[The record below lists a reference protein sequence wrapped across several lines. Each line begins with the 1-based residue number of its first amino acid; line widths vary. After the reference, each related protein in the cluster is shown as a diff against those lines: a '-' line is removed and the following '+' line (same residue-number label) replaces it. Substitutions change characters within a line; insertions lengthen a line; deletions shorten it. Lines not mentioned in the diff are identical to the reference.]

1 MGSLGQIKQWIKTTA
16 VMATGIAASCLSTI
30 THGAGLLVP
39 TGSSSSLEMV
49 SHDVDVTLQDGIA
62 ITTVEQ
68 VFANPGQSVE
78 GAHYRFPLPDEAA
91 VGQFTYWIAG
101 QPIHGEVVEKQKAQQ
116 IYQQEQQQGRKVAMS
131 EQQSYKHFDIHVANI
146 MPGEDVRVKMVYLQ
160 KISID
165 HGIGRYVYPL
175 EEGGTDEEQK
185 AFWTMQSQV
194 KKRFSFNAQLRSGY
208 PVDAVRVP
216 NQVNAN
222 IQQLSSQEWTVSI
235 TEGGSSLTPFT
246 TAPSTTTPSET
257 LNADVVPQGQISQH
271 EMKQY
276 EQAQQETA
284 EQATV
289 RDSLASSSNAYQL
302 NNDLVF
308 YWRLQPGTPGGLDV
322 LAYKESHNK
331 SGTLMMTLTPG
342 DDLQPI
348 QRGTDW
354 TLVLDISGSMQGKFH
369 TLIEGV
375 KKGLTR
381 FNPQDRVRIVLFNNS
396 ARNLTG
402 GFVPATQQNIAEMIR
417 KLDAV
422 NPNGGTHLMDGV
434 RIALSGLD
442 ADRTSAIWLVTDG
455 VTNIGETKQRKFID
469 LLKQKD
475 IRVFTFIMG
484 NGANRPLLKAITKA
498 SNGFAI
504 NVSNSDD
511 IIGQLEKATSKV
523 THEAL
528 RDIKVRFKGLNVKD
542 VEPTEI
548 TSLYRGAQL
557 KLFAHYWQAGSGT
570 IEVTAKRNG
579 QPIRYEV
586 PFTLPEV
593 DTNYPELERMWAFSQ
608 IQRLLSE
615 QEDFGESADRKDA
628 VVDLAKE
635 YGLVTPYT
643 NMLVL
648 EEQQFKAY
656 NIKRINSTRIQKE
669 EQARTQRQQKP
680 IQQRNQAQNHQQLS
694 QPRSTLSGSS
704 GGGGSMDFLLIALV
718 VVALYGRRKM
728 SKLMS

>member
-1 MGSLGQIKQWIKTTA
+1 MGSLRQLKQWIKTTA

-49 SHDVDVTLQDGIA
+49 SHDVDVKLQDGIA
-62 ITTVEQ
+62 MTTVEQ

-78 GAHYRFPLPDEAA
+78 DAHYRFPLPDEAA
-91 VGQFTYWIAG
+91 IGQFTYWIAG

-131 EQQSYKHFDIHVANI
+131 EQQGYKHFDIRVANL
-146 MPGEDVRVKMVYLQ
+146 MPGEDVRVKLVYLQ
-160 KISID
+160 KIQID

-175 EEGGTDEEQK
+175 EDGGTDEEQK

-194 KKRFSFNAQLRSGY
+194 KKRFSFNAKLRSGY

-216 NQVNAN
+216 NQANAN

-235 TEGGSSLTPFT
+235 TEGGSSL
-246 TAPSTTTPSET
+246 ALSTTTPSTKTTLET
-257 LNADVVPQGQISQH
+257 LKADGEPQGQISQY
-271 EMKQY
+271 EMQQY
-276 EQAQQETA
+276 QQAQQEAA
-284 EQATV
+284 EQVAV
-289 RDSLASSSNAYQL
+289 QNSVARSSNVYQL

-322 LAYKESHNK
+322 LAYKESANK
-331 SGTLMMTLTPG
+331 TGTLMMTLTPG

-354 TLVLDISGSMQGKFH
+354 TLLLDISGSMQGKFQ

-375 KKGLTR
+375 KKGLKR
-381 FNPQDRVRIVLFNNS
+381 FNPQDRVRVVLFNDYAS
-396 ARNLTG
+396 NLTG
-402 GFVPATQQNIAEMIR
+402 GFLPATQKNIAEIIR
-417 KLDAV
+417 KLDLV
-422 NPNGGTHLMDGV
+422 LPNGGTHLMDGV
-434 RIALSGLD
+434 RFALSGLD

-455 VTNIGETKQRKFID
+455 VTNVGETKQRKFVD

-511 IIGQLEKATSKV
+511 IIGQLEKAASKV

-557 KLFAHYWQAGSGT
+557 QLFAHYWQAGKGI

-579 QPIRYEV
+579 TPVRYEV

-593 DTNYPELERMWAFSQ
+593 DTEYPELERMWAFSQ

-628 VVDLAKE
+628 VLSLAKE

-656 NIKRINSTRIQKE
+656 NIKRSNSTRIQKE

-694 QPRSTLSGSS
+694 QPRSTLGGSS
-704 GGGGSMDFLLIALV
+704 GGGSMDFLLIALV
-718 VVALYGRRKM
+718 VVVLYGRRKM